1 MIGAREKGEG
11 RKGRDGVESK
21 GEMVRIGK
29 GKIGEEGKG
38 KEKKN
43 RKGKEAVSAIKSCEG
58 ISFQPLPISTLMC
71 NMSSSSCEIPCA
83 EMKSHDVT

>member
-29 GKIGEEGKG
+29 ERRGRERKGEEK
-38 KEKKN
+38 
-43 RKGKEAVSAIKSCEG
+43 
-58 ISFQPLPISTLMC
+58 
-71 NMSSSSCEIPCA
+71 
-83 EMKSHDVT
+83 